1 MAPGPPAL
9 RPLVLRLGGG
19 DVAVEAEDV
28 VWVVAVFEGD
38 EALEVLCLAGR
49 PTRAVASNPE

>member
-1 MAPGPPAL
+1 
-9 RPLVLRLGGG
+9 LVLRLGGG
-19 DVAVEAEDV
+19 DVAVEAEYV